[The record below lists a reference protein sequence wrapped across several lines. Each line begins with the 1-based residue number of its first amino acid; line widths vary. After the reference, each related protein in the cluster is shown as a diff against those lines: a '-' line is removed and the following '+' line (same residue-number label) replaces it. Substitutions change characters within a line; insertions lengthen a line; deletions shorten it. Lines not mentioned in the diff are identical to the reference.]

1 MKKNKTIISIAEP
14 DQSKENNTLSM
25 HNDGMQHPGLWMEFE
40 DSFIQILS
48 GIEPART
55 WYRDIEPL
63 QQQIAC

>member
-1 MKKNKTIISIAEP
+1 MKKNKTHFAIAEP
-14 DQSKENNTLSM
+14 VSSGTNNSLNM
-25 HNDGMQHPGLWMEFE
+25 HYNELQHPGLWMEFE

-55 WYRDIEPL
+55 WYRDIETQ